1 MKMNQDEYRNKAVVS
16 SGHGDR
22 SILVKEDNSGRMVIG
37 MTENDYIKWETAIEK
52 KQVIFLAKVLNFFAE
67 ETKENVVIGKRS
79 FEPLEKED

>member
-1 MKMNQDEYRNKAVVS
+1 MKMNPDEYRNKVMVS

-22 SILVKEDNSGRMVIG
+22 SILVKEDDSGKILIG

-52 KQVIFLAKVLNFFAE
+52 KQVVFLAKVLNFFAE
-67 ETKENVVIGKRS
+67 ETKEKVTIGRKT